1 MLESPPVLNRFDRV
15 LLRKMQDSQMIPLL
29 RSINNE
35 YLYWDKVK
43 YKNYD
48 DLSSNDLWF
57 IVKMSRRLNYVT
69 QQFGKYSFCYY
80 STEHIQEM
88 LHYCDMNIG
97 GNMAGNGFVPEED
110 KNRYLIS
117 SIMEEAISSSK
128 IEGANTT
135 RKKAKEMLRKEI
147 KPQNRS
153 EQMIFNSYNTI
164 EHISKNFSDE
174 LTPDGLLYIHELIT
188 KDTLD
193 SKEDEGHFRKNND
206 IYVVNT
212 STSEAV
218 HTPPSFDEIPLLIN
232 SICDFFNKDEVFIH
246 PIIKGIILHF
256 MIAWIHPFADGNGR
270 TARSLFYWYLLKK
283 GYWLTEYLSIS
294 RILQSSKNQYEKA
307 YLYTENDENDLNY
320 FITYNLSAMK
330 KAFDALKA
338 YIKRKEKEENYMARF
353 IRIQDT
359 NERQAFLLKKVCDEP
374 NIVFTVKEVE
384 NRFRVSNF
392 TARTDLND
400 LVSKGFLTEIQVNKV
415 KRNFVKSENF
425 DRLIMQYLT

>member
-1 MLESPPVLNRFDRV
+1 MLESPPILNSFNTD
-15 LLRKMQDSQMIPLL
+15 LFLKMQDSHMAMLL
-29 RSINNE
+29 RGVNNE

-43 YKNYD
+43 YKNPD
-48 DLSSNDLWF
+48 GLSSEDLWF
-57 IVKMSRRLNYVT
+57 IVKMSRRLNYAT
-69 QQFGKYSFCYY
+69 QRFGNYIFRYY
-80 STEHIQEM
+80 STEYIQEM

-97 GNMAGNGFVPEED
+97 GNMAGDGFVPEED

-135 RKKAKEMLRKEI
+135 RKEAKEMLRKET
-147 KPQNRS
+147 KPKNRS

-164 EHISKNFSDE
+164 EHISKNFDDE
-174 LTPDGLLYIHELIT
+174 LTPDRLLYIHELIT
-188 KDTLD
+188 KDTLE
-193 SKEDEGHFRKNND
+193 SKEDEGCFRKNND

-218 HTPPSFDEIPLLIN
+218 HTPPPFEEIPLLIN
-232 SICDFFNKDEVFIH
+232 SICDFFNEDEVFIH

-294 RILQSSKNQYEKA
+294 RIIQTSKNQYEKA

-320 FITYNLSAMK
+320 FITYNLIAMK

-338 YIKRKEKEENYMARF
+338 YIKRKEREENYMARF
-353 IRIQDT
+353 IRIQDI

-384 NRFRVSNF
+384 NRFGVSNF
-392 TARTDLND
+392 TARTDLNA
-400 LVSKGFLTEIQVNKV
+400 LVSKGFFMEIQVNKV
-415 KRNFVKSENF
+415 KRNFVRSELF
-425 DRLIMQYLT
+425 DQLIKQYLK